1 MKTHNYISKREKTAL
16 LTFTFAIV
24 VFVLTGFISEGIV
37 RYNTS
42 VAETWRNIEC
52 QTSAYP
58 CPSFSSNYVDYT
70 IPDFH
75 LLIVFIFASLLK
87 TKRFLLPF
95 LLTIIYA
102 ASLIYSIPARFD
114 ARRLGGEEFSP
125 YVNVFNKLYFEAN
138 YFDYTATFF
147 ILILLFWQISIL
159 FRIFNK
165 IRQNKIGFQ

>member
-1 MKTHNYISKREKTAL
+1 MKAHYYISKRERTAL
-16 LTFTFAIV
+16 LLFTFAIV
-24 VFVLTGFISEGIV
+24 IFILSGFITEGNV
-37 RYNTS
+37 RYNSS
-42 VAETWRNIEC
+42 VAEIWRNIEY
-52 QTSAYP
+52 QNSVYP
-58 CPSFSSNYVDYT
+58 CPSFSSNYVNYT

-147 ILILLFWQISIL
+147 ILILLFWQLSIL